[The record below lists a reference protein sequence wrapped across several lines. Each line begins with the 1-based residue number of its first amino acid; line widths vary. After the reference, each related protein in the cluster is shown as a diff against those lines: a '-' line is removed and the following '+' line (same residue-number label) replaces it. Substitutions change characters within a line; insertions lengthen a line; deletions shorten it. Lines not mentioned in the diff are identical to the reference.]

1 MVDVITANNRHRYT
15 ALLEQMH
22 RDRKKVF
29 VDRFKWD
36 IPVVDGQFEID
47 QFDNADAIYLMAL
60 DPRRQRH
67 LGSVRL
73 LPSTGSHLLAD
84 IFPHLCEKGVPAAP
98 DVWEI
103 TRLLTTPAKDVDPRP
118 THMQIIMALCEF
130 GLLYGIRQYT
140 CVVHMHLLSALLA
153 LGWECEPLG
162 EPQLIAGDM
171 CGALAI
177 NITPAT
183 LQLFRDRVQSR
194 VPVLQLSD
202 IAEAA

>member
-1 MVDVITANNRHRYT
+1 MVDVVTANNRHRY
-15 ALLEQMH
+15 AAQLEQMH
-22 RDRKKVF
+22 RDRKAVF
-29 VDRFKWD
+29 VDQFKWE
-36 IPVVDGQFEID
+36 IPVIDGQFEID
-47 QFDNADAIYLMAL
+47 QFDNADAIYLLAL

-73 LPSTGSHLLAD
+73 MPSTGSHLLGD
-84 IFPHLCEKGVPAAP
+84 LFPHLCEKGVPKGP

-103 TRLLTTPAKDVDPRP
+103 TRLLTAPDAEPRAAR
-118 THMQIIMALCEF
+118 MQIVMALCEF
-130 GLLYGIRQYT
+130 ALLYGIRQYT
-140 CVVHMHLLSALLA
+140 CVVHMHLLSKLLS

-162 EPQLIAGDM
+162 EPQMIAGDM

-183 LQLFRDRVQSR
+183 LQLFRDRANTR